1 MAFLGIGKKA
11 APKSKPSVS
20 NAAGDA
26 GEDSAI
32 DEVAAAPA
40 AKKGLFGKGAA
51 KKPATA
57 KAPPKAKVRRP
68 GGDLDIYTAVLAA
81 AVVALAAGCVLIAMD
96 NLGGVQ
102 GTSDEGNPFALV
114 SSN

>member
-1 MAFLGIGKKA
+1 MAFLGVGKKA
-11 APKSKPSVS
+11 APKSAPVATDELRDETDDASVG
-20 NAAGDA
+20 A
-26 GEDSAI
+26 
-32 DEVAAAPA
+32 VAAAPA

-51 KKPATA
+51 KKSAAA